1 MNLARRWI
9 DPVMKIPWQVVAEH
23 TKTIT
28 GDHGLNRDGDAIVI
42 WLLPARQTAF
52 RRADIKLQR
61 TRPGQNGQL
70 HWRSPHRYHQ
80 EGACLSAV
88 NDIRGDTMATQPTLK
103 GAWKITFLL
112 FLLMVV
118 NFADKIVVGLA
129 GVPIMTDLNLEPEQ
143 FGLLGSSFFF
153 LFSISAIVVGFIVN
167 RIATRWVL
175 LVLATIWALAQFP
188 MVGTVSFTTLL
199 ICRVILGAGEGP
211 AAAVAIHSVYKWFPD
226 EKRALPTAILS
237 QGSAFG
243 VILAVP
249 SLNWLIV
256 NYSWHYAFGALG
268 VVGLMWV
275 VAWSILGKEGPLVHT
290 AAMAAAEPRI
300 PYFRILTS
308 RTFIG
313 CCAATFGAYW
323 ALSLGLTWFTP
334 FIVKGLGFSQQNAG
348 WISILPWISGA
359 IVVLLTGWVSQVLMA
374 RGVST
379 RSARGVLGAVPL
391 IVGGLIIAV
400 LPHVEGV
407 GLQIALLVVGSGL
420 CGSIYVVCPPMLGEF
435 TPVSQR
441 GAVIAIYGAIYTL
454 AGIIA
459 PTVMGSVIQRA
470 AVLLDGY
477 MTGFTIN
484 AVILVTSG
492 LLGLL
497 LLQPNTERA
506 RLMGEEATQPK
517 FA

>member
-1 MNLARRWI
+1 MIA
-9 DPVMKIPWQVVAEH
+9 
-23 TKTIT
+23 
-28 GDHGLNRDGDAIVI
+28 
-42 WLLPARQTAF
+42 
-52 RRADIKLQR
+52 
-61 TRPGQNGQL
+61 
-70 HWRSPHRYHQ
+70 
-80 EGACLSAV
+80 
-88 NDIRGDTMATQPTLK
+88 QPTPK

-112 FLLMVV
+112 FLFMLV

-129 GVPIMTDLNLEPEQ
+129 GVPIKTELKLDPEQ

-175 LVLATIWALAQFP
+175 LVLAAIWALAQFP

-211 AAAVAIHSVYKWFPD
+211 AFSVAVHSVYKWFPD
-226 EKRALPTAILS
+226 EKRTLPTAILS

-249 SLNWLIV
+249 ALNWIV
-256 NYSWHYAFGALG
+256 VHHSWHYAFGALG

-275 VAWSILGKEGPLVHT
+275 VAWLIMGKEGPQVQT
-290 AAMAAAEPRI
+290 VAMAKTDPRV
-300 PYFRILTS
+300 PYSQLLTS

-334 FIVKGLGFSQQNAG
+334 FIVEGLGFSQMDAG
-348 WISILPWISGA
+348 LVSVLPWVFGA
-359 IVVLLTGWVSQVLMA
+359 VIVLLTGWISQVLMA

-379 RSARGVLGAVPL
+379 RGARGVLGSVPL
-391 IVGGLIIAV
+391 IIGGLILSV
-400 LPHVEGV
+400 LPHVDGA
-407 GLQIALLVVGSGL
+407 GLQIALLVIGSGL

-441 GAVIAIYGAIYTL
+441 GAVISIYSAIYTL
-454 AGIIA
+454 AGILA
-459 PTVMGSVIQRA
+459 PSVMGKVIQQA
-470 AVLLDGY
+470 ATPIEGY
-477 MTGFTIN
+477 LTGFTIN
-484 AVILVTSG
+484 AVVLVASG

-497 LLQPNTERA
+497 LLWPNTERA
-506 RLMGEEATQPK
+506 RLIAQTAQPK

>member
-1 MNLARRWI
+1 M
-9 DPVMKIPWQVVAEH
+9 
-23 TKTIT
+23 T
-28 GDHGLNRDGDAIVI
+28 
-42 WLLPARQTAF
+42 
-52 RRADIKLQR
+52 
-61 TRPGQNGQL
+61 
-70 HWRSPHRYHQ
+70 
-80 EGACLSAV
+80 
-88 NDIRGDTMATQPTLK
+88 TQPTIK

-112 FLLMVV
+112 FLFMLV

-129 GVPIMTDLNLEPEQ
+129 GVPIMTEMKLEPEQ

-167 RIATRWVL
+167 RVQTRWVL
-175 LVLATIWALAQFP
+175 LAMAVVWSLAQFP

-211 AAAVAIHSVYKWFPD
+211 AFSVAVHAIYKWFPD
-226 EKRALPTAILS
+226 EKRTLPTAILS

-249 SLNWLIV
+249 ALNWIIV
-256 NYSWHYAFGALG
+256 NHSWHYAFGALG
-268 VVGLMWV
+268 VVGLMWTLAWV
-275 VAWSILGKEGPLVHT
+275 VMGKEGPLVQT
-290 AAMAAAEPRI
+290 VVQAAADPRV
-300 PYFRILTS
+300 PYLQLLTS

-334 FIVKGLGFSQQNAG
+334 FIVKGLGFSQKDAG
-348 WISILPWISGA
+348 WISVLPWVFGA
-359 IVVLLTGWVSQVLMA
+359 VVVLLTGWVSQVLMA
-374 RGVST
+374 RGYTT
-379 RSARGVLGAVPL
+379 RGARGVLGSVPL
-391 IVGGLIIAV
+391 IVGGSILLL
-400 LPHVEGV
+400 LPHVDGA
-407 GLQIALLVVGSGL
+407 GLRIACLVVGSGL

-435 TPVSQR
+435 TPVQQR

-459 PTVMGSVIQRA
+459 PSVMGSVIQHA
-470 AVLLDGY
+470 AVPLDGY

-484 AVILVTSG
+484 AAVMISSG

-497 LLQPNTERA
+497 LLWPNTERA
-506 RLMGEEATQPK
+506 RLSAQAAQPK